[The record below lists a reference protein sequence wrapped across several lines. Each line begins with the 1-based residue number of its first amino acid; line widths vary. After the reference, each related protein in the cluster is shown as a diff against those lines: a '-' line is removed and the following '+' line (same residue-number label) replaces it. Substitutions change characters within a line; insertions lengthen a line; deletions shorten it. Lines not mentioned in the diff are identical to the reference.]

1 MSSDKDKDKDK
12 EYGAILV
19 DTSIFDQN
27 GLRLEKGLLGKLNQ
41 FKDSEIHYLLPDVIK
56 GEVQS
61 HLENKVKGSR
71 ASLEKALNDAADHL
85 FFDGS
90 ELNNAKAVLID
101 SNEIEGVA
109 ENRIDKFIANTGAL
123 VLNCGNY
130 LSVSELLQQYFHNK
144 APFAETGKKKNEFP
158 DAIVL
163 LATEA
168 WAKKNDIQV
177 LAVAKDG
184 DWRNY
189 CETSDNIDYIED
201 FSNALSQFNRETA
214 PFAFLSLLVSSL
226 EKHEADA
233 VDFIERIYSSLEM
246 YFDGFTPDQEADSYH
261 QWEPDGS
268 HGWLSD
274 FALINYNFKIV
285 DHAEDY
291 VVLEM
296 EASISVEVEGEF
308 SLSHY
313 DSIDREYIGIGGVV
327 ITTEVQFNSEI
338 LVTVC
343 GDLNG
348 DLSDLEIEEVEVV
361 NPITSVDFGT
371 LEPDYGYDE

>member
-1 MSSDKDKDKDK
+1 MGSDADK

-19 DTSIFDQN
+19 DTSIFDQH

-41 FKDSEIHYLLPDVIK
+41 FKDSEIHYLFPDVIK

-61 HLENKVKGSR
+61 HLEIKVKSSR
-71 ASLEKALNDAADHL
+71 ASLEKALNDAGDHL

-90 ELNNAKAVLID
+90 ELNNAKSVLTD
-101 SNEIEGVA
+101 SNEVEEVA
-109 ENRIDKFIANTGAL
+109 ENRIRRFIMNSGAS
-123 VLNCGNY
+123 VLDCGDY
-130 LSVSELLQQYFHNK
+130 VSVSELLQQYFQNK
-144 APFAETGKKKNEFP
+144 APFAETGKKKSEFP

-163 LATEA
+163 LATET

-177 LAVAKDG
+177 LAVAKDL
-184 DWRNY
+184 DWKNY

-201 FSNALSQFNRETA
+201 FSDALSKFNKDTA
-214 PFAFLSLLVSSL
+214 PFSFLSFLISRL
-226 EKHEADA
+226 EQKEADA
-233 VDFIERIYSSLEM
+233 VDFVERIYSNLEM

-261 QWEPDGS
+261 QWEPDGC
-268 HGWLSD
+268 HGWLSNFELANHD
-274 FALINYNFKIV
+274 FKIV

-296 EASISVEVEGEF
+296 NAIISVEVEGEF

-313 DSIDREYIGIGGVV
+313 DSIDRDYVDIGG
-327 ITTEVQFNSEI
+327 ITTTTEAQFNSEI

-348 DLSDLEIEEVEVV
+348 DLSDVEIEEVEVV